1 MPTISRFGCDEQR
14 LGTEKSL
21 SVNYRVS
28 QTRGQHG
35 SHDGNRACM
44 DGVAGPILHWRKV
57 TRNGVGGLLLALVGT
72 VIVAVQNKVT

>member
-28 QTRGQHG
+28 QTRIGPSKDKPRYSSG
-35 SHDGNRACM
+35 ILSF
-44 DGVAGPILHWRKV
+44 GVD
-57 TRNGVGGLLLALVGT
+57 LLLRMRRIFCPPRESYDHQT
-72 VIVAVQNKVT
+72 T